1 MSDGKPRMSP
11 GWESLAD
18 LLEPRMK
25 AVEPLADILEPRMKV
40 GEYVQ
45 CWTDDGR
52 GGCTCYGIV
61 VSAGTKRFGVTW
73 ESGIR
78 QRFPQHDFRV
88 SRVPSA
94 NRDLAHECLARAH
107 LIRSAPKED

>member
-1 MSDGKPRMSP
+1 MSDGESKILARMS
-11 GWESLAD
+11 D
-18 LLEPRMK
+18 KEPKMS
-25 AVEPLADILEPRMKV
+25 EPRMKV
-40 GEYVQ
+40 GEHVQ

-78 QRFPQHDFRV
+78 QFFHQRDFRV

>member
-1 MSDGKPRMSP
+1 MSAKEPMMSAKEPMMSAKEPMMP
-11 GWESLAD
+11 GW
-18 LLEPRMK
+18 
-25 AVEPLADILEPRMKV
+25 EPLADLLEPRMKV

-45 CWTDDGR
+45 CWADDGR

-78 QRFPQHDFRV
+78 QFFPQHDFRV

-94 NRDLAHECLARAH
+94 NRDLSRECLARAH
-107 LIRSAPKED
+107 LIPRKTES